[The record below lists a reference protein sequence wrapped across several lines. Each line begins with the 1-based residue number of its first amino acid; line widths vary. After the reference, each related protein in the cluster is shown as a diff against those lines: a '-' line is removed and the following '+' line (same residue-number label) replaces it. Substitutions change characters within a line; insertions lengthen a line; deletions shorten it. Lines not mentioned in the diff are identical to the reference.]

1 MPRGITQEQVNV
13 TADALLQAGERPT
26 VERVRAHLG
35 TGSPNTITRMLD
47 TWRLGL
53 AERLREVSQL
63 PGLPDAVG
71 QAMTSTWTIALQH
84 AREHAQQEIQAER
97 DALQQSRSALEA
109 REAEQAALIASAQDQ
124 AQQSADTARQA
135 TAQAQALQRLV
146 QRLETE
152 VQERAQQCERLTAQ
166 VQAAAATETALRD
179 RIQTMEAQ
187 ATQERSKREE
197 HVQTV
202 EDRAHTQVGQART
215 DLKTAHAELADTR
228 KRYQKEIQLLQRELA
243 EFTRSLGTAERE
255 AAHQRGV
262 AEALKLKLS
271 GSVGAK
277 PPGRRRRSKRPS
289 SPRRAKSISD
299 AHPRQ
304 GKRENRPEKRNPERG
319 SWS

>member
-135 TAQAQALQRLV
+135 TAQAQA
-146 QRLETE
+146 
-152 VQERAQQCERLTAQ
+152 
-166 VQAAAATETALRD
+166 
-179 RIQTMEAQ
+179 
-187 ATQERSKREE
+187 
-197 HVQTV
+197 
-202 EDRAHTQVGQART
+202 
-215 DLKTAHAELADTR
+215 
-228 KRYQKEIQLLQRELA
+228 
-243 EFTRSLGTAERE
+243 
-255 AAHQRGV
+255 
-262 AEALKLKLS
+262 
-271 GSVGAK
+271 
-277 PPGRRRRSKRPS
+277 
-289 SPRRAKSISD
+289 
-299 AHPRQ
+299 
-304 GKRENRPEKRNPERG
+304 
-319 SWS
+319 